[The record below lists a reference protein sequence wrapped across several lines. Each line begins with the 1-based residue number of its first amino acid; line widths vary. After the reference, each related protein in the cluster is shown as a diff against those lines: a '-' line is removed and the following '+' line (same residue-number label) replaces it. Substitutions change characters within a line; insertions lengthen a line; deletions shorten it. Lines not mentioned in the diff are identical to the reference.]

1 MKTDRPAIA
10 LLAAVLVTASLVSC
24 SSSEPEPVDA
34 DSLIGVWGST
44 EEGEASIEIGED
56 GAVTGYDGCS
66 DLDGNWSQSESG
78 SIVTDDLATSMGEC
92 DADGAWLR
100 ETAYLSVDGGRLVVL
115 DAGEE
120 ELGRL
125 DRAE

>member
-24 SSSEPEPVDA
+24 STSEPEPVDT
-34 DSLIGVWGST
+34 DSLVGVWGST
-44 EEGEASIEIGED
+44 EEGEARIEFEEG
-56 GAVTGYDGCS
+56 GGVTGFDGCS
-66 DLDGNWSQSESG
+66 DLDGNWSESESG
-78 SIVTDDLATSMGEC
+78 SIVTDNLATSTAEC

-100 ETAYLSVDGGRLVVL
+100 ETAFVSVDGDRLVVM

>member
-1 MKTDRPAIA
+1 MKTDRRALA
-10 LLAAVLVTASLVSC
+10 LLAAAIVTASLVSC

-44 EEGEASIEIGED
+44 EEGEAWIEFEEG
-56 GAVTGYDGCS
+56 GGVTGFDGCS
-66 DLDGNWSQSESG
+66 DLDGNWSESESG
-78 SIVTDDLATSMGEC
+78 SIITDNLATSTGEC
-92 DADGAWLR
+92 DADGVWLR
-100 ETAYLSVDGGRLVVL
+100 ETAYVSLDGGRLVVM